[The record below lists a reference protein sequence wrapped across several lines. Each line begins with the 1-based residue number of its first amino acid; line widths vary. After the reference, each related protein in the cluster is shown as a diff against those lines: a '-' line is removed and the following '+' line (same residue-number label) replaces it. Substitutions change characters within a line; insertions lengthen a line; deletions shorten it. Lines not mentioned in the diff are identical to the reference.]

1 MFCCRRCFCSAGQSE
16 PREKDK
22 SEQSSVSQRLR
33 DNPAACHLNRF
44 RGGGFCSQEGE
55 QICSRGP
62 RTVKPGVD
70 LMGRLVLSAGT
81 SLGDNDGGL
90 RPSSRHHTHKRT
102 LRSRLDNIPAAAARC
117 SEWEPQQTSKLV
129 TVRRFERDELTL
141 HQRTNRAFCPD

>member
-1 MFCCRRCFCSAGQSE
+1 MFCCRRCFRSAGQSE
-16 PREKDK
+16 PREEDK
-22 SEQSSVSQRLR
+22 SDQSSVSQRLR

-62 RTVKPGVD
+62 RTVKTEVD
-70 LMGRLVLSAGT
+70 LMGRPGLTAGM

-90 RPSSRHHTHKRT
+90 RLSSRHHTHKRT
-102 LRSRLDNIPAAAARC
+102 LWSGLDNITAAATCC

-129 TVRRFERDELTL
+129 TVRRFQRDELTL